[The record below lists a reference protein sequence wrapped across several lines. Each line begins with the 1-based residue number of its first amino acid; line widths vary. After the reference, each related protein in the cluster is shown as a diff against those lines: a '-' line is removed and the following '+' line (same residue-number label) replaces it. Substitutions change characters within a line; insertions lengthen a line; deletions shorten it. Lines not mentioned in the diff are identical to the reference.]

1 MEAGHS
7 TVWRFGRGRRAVKR
21 RPCHRW
27 FYGPSLRPP
36 CEEERGTC
44 VLLIDL
50 SLSLGF
56 VTWGRKEYGGKF
68 LGAGGGFIKT
78 YAGIGQIK
86 SHFTFYG
93 PYTSGTCSISIE
105 KGKLQHV
112 KNVEKSPLFRD
123 DLFFWSSLDFRKE
136 RKAL

>member
-27 FYGPSLRPP
+27 FYGPSLLPR
-36 CEEERGTC
+36 CEKVRNVCPSNRFVSLTRVRDLGTQR
-44 VLLIDL
+44 IWREIFG
-50 SLSLGF
+50 S
-56 VTWGRKEYGGKF
+56 RR
-68 LGAGGGFIKT
+68 GFIKT

-93 PYTSGTCSISIE
+93 PYTSGTCSISRE